1 MTGGEVLKRVYQD
14 ARRNQFDIRP
24 HAWLRMNQRGIVV
37 ADLRAAM
44 MSAKSADWN
53 AEEETWR
60 LTGGTDLD
68 GSELVVCVA
77 VEWTVAVVTV
87 FLE

>member
-1 MTGGEVLKRVYQD
+1 
-14 ARRNQFDIRP
+14 
-24 HAWLRMNQRGIVV
+24 MNQRGVTV

-44 MSAKSADWN
+44 MSAKSADFDAN
-53 AEEETWR
+53 EKTWR

-68 GSELVVCVA
+68 DSELVVCVA